1 MCNSCKT
8 VHEKITTLTGH
19 SLIKYEEVNSFPTTS
34 LMQAIKCHH
43 HNGENREFYCSDHC
57 TSFCFI
63 CFLQD
68 HRRCE
73 HSERIEKIA
82 NDMNQSVRI
91 EEIINRIE
99 KQQKS
104 LETIHDHK
112 HSTLQA
118 LNEER
123 PKLEAEM
130 SALIEKLTA
139 MYYQLLMRRS
149 VRIEE
154 IINRIEKQ
162 QKSLQTIHDHKNY
175 NLQALNEERPKLE
188 AEMTALI
195 EKVTSHVRTV
205 IYETGNLLNTE
216 INTLE
221 GEKQDIKRNLENLE
235 RQKIEI
241 NQFSN
246 VCTHSNTFL
255 YLHEIENIVSK
266 NDEKFGKMKSNCN
279 LNKPYSVCV

>member
-1 MCNSCKT
+1 MALLKSCSCLICSNSLGDIDSPSRIFFCLDCDSTMCNSCKT

-139 MYYQLLMRRS
+139 MYYQLLMRR
-149 VRIEE
+149 
-154 IINRIEKQ
+154 
-162 QKSLQTIHDHKNY
+162 
-175 NLQALNEERPKLE
+175 
-188 AEMTALI
+188 
-195 EKVTSHVRTV
+195 VT
-205 IYETGNLLNTE
+205 Y
-216 INTLE
+216 
-221 GEKQDIKRNLENLE
+221 
-235 RQKIEI
+235 
-241 NQFSN
+241 
-246 VCTHSNTFL
+246 
-255 YLHEIENIVSK
+255 
-266 NDEKFGKMKSNCN
+266 
-279 LNKPYSVCV
+279 